1 MLKEKAFSDFMQ
13 KPTLTRNKLRLKE
26 ATPNITKK
34 DNIISYL
41 DTKNND
47 SL

>member
-1 MLKEKAFSDFMQ
+1 MQ
-13 KPTLTRNKLRLKE
+13 KPILTRNKLRLKE
-26 ATPNITKK
+26 TTPNIIKK

-47 SL
+47 NL